1 MSAYSLGALKLRM
14 GMKNLFTHPFLQR
27 QITAFPD
34 PVACAACL
42 AFAIR
47 KPDPQAVRLL
57 LAFGISANGLP
68 LAPPDNKYLIKDDLS
83 EMVPIG
89 LSIKMMKLV
98 SDEYPDLF
106 RLHAQVAFLLIDAGA
121 PLNVQCMSH
130 YPFTVAD
137 YAWSL
142 APEVLADFE
151 AAVEAREIRRAIGQS
166 ASLSGTRRI

>member
-1 MSAYSLGALKLRM
+1 MSAISLGALKLRM
-14 GMKNLFTHPFLQR
+14 SMKNFFTHPFLQR

-47 KPDPQAVRLL
+47 KPDPQAVRML
-57 LAFGISANGLP
+57 LALGISANGLP
-68 LAPPDNKYLIKDDLS
+68 LAPPGNKYLIKDDLS

-98 SDEYPDLF
+98 SDEYPELLC
-106 RLHAQVAFLLIDAGA
+106 RHTQVALLLIDAGA

-130 YPFTVAD
+130 YPFTVRD

-142 APEVLADFE
+142 SPEVLADFE
-151 AAVEAREIRRAIGQS
+151 AAAEAREIRRAIGQT
-166 ASLSGTRRI
+166 ASLSCTRRI